1 MGSEMCIRDS
11 TKTSTFPVATNFNGM
26 TASGGTL
33 TITYQVTSEPTTTTN
48 PDTGEQV
55 TVPGTTEDRSF
66 TRRVEFVKE

>member
-1 MGSEMCIRDS
+1 
-11 TKTSTFPVATNFNGM
+11 
-26 TASGGTL
+26 
-33 TITYQVTSEPTTTTN
+33 VTSEPTTTTN